1 MNRAVRSTP
10 QLHAAPTPPAAP
22 SRPAPPRSAPQ
33 PLYQETGILV
43 TVEVFRVGSR
53 SYPVRELSALR
64 TARGP
69 QDPFAVRLL
78 ALGGGVLVAVGA
90 GVTVSRQP
98 ADVGTATYLA
108 MGAAAFVPVL
118 MAMMGSRVR
127 PRPYELW
134 GDYRG
139 VSTLL
144 FRCPDERRYGQ
155 VTRALVRAREASG
168 RAGRTWA
175 D

>member
-1 MNRAVRSTP
+1 
-10 QLHAAPTPPAAP
+10 
-22 SRPAPPRSAPQ
+22 
-33 PLYQETGILV
+33 LYQAPGILV

-53 SYPVRELSALR
+53 RYPVRELSALR
-64 TARGP
+64 TARGT
-69 QDPFAVRLL
+69 QDPFAVRVL
-78 ALGGGVLVAVGA
+78 ALGGGALVAVGA
-90 GVTVSRQP
+90 GITVSRQS
-98 ADVGTATYLA
+98 ADVGTASYLA
-108 MGAAAFVPVL
+108 MGAAAFVPVV
-118 MAMMGSRVR
+118 MAMLGSRVR

-155 VTRALVRAREASG
+155 VTRALVRAREAAGS
-168 RAGRTWA
+168 AGRTWV